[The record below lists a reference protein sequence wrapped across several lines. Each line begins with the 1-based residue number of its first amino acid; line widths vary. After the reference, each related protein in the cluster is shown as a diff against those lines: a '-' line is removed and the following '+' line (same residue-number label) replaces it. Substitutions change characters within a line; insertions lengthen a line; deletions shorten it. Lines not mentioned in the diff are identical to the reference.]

1 MKALLN
7 TVYINMKKKNLKD
20 KDTNEEKKTQ
30 MESLRDVHTSI

>member
-20 KDTNEEKKTQ
+20 KDTNEEKKNTNGI
-30 MESLRDVHTSI
+30 T